1 MKLNYKKYEC
11 ETNKNSNDN
20 LLYNT
25 NDKLSSLIERIKS
38 MDSNKLDELL
48 SISSTIMLEFLH
60 ARADIKNLNFN
71 CSDKE
76 LLKFRLKSEEVISK
90 FIDNDKIIT
99 IPTTLDILSNII
111 ILIDKKK

>member
-20 LLYNT
+20 LLSNT
-25 NDKLSSLIERIKS
+25 NDKLSLLIERIKS
-38 MDSNKLDELL
+38 IDSNEIDKLL

-71 CSDKE
+71 SSDKE
-76 LLKFRLKSEEVISK
+76 LSKYGLKSKEIISK

-111 ILIDKKK
+111 ILIDKK